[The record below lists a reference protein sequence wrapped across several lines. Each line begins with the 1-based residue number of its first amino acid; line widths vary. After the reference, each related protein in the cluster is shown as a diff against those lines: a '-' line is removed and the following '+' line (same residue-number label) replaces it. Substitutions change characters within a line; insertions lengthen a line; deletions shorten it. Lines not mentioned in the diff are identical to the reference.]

1 MHKIISEEI
10 WLFRNLIQVNLDKF
24 RSTISEIII
33 IKTLRSKKCACL
45 MQAKCSKSHQVLVRF
60 LTRNVKLLTATHI
73 SYCNC
78 TYREA
83 WGHSGIFRI
92 KKTKSFYLHPLRVQT
107 HLSFRNKK
115 ILYLEVFVNF
125 RFKWCRRTTNTT
137 ISLRRMP
144 KKMRKRRDPPN
155 WNISF
160 PPI

>member
-1 MHKIISEEI
+1 MHEIRSEEI

-24 RSTISEIII
+24 RSTISEMII

-83 WGHSGIFRI
+83 WGQSAIFRI
-92 KKTKSFYLHPLRVQT
+92 KKTIIAFYLHPLRVQT

-115 ILYLEVFVNF
+115 ILF
-125 RFKWCRRTTNTT
+125 RFLLIFHLNGVDKHNH
-137 ISLRRMP
+137 
-144 KKMRKRRDPPN
+144 
-155 WNISF
+155 
-160 PPI
+160 